1 MRIDLRGMARVGVVL
16 LSLLPG
22 CTTDVLHDLD
32 EPSANASVAALAGA
46 GLAAEKALDEST
58 TGGSPRFALRVPT
71 RETARALEILRQQ
84 GLPREPRTGFAEL
97 YGRPG
102 LIPSELEER
111 ARFVLATTGEVERT
125 LESVEGVVSAR
136 VHLVPAEPD
145 PAALD
150 GRDRSPARAAV
161 LVRVRPGASLGLTT
175 GEIQKLVAGSAP
187 GLDPAAVVVI
197 ATATAPPRPP
207 GDDGGG
213 SGGGGSTSALAALGP
228 FWVARA
234 SRGPLI
240 VTAIVALVVI
250 GLLAVLVLVTLRPG
264 LRSALPRSLRRPGP

>member
-1 MRIDLRGMARVGVVL
+1 MRIGLRGMARVAVL
-16 LSLLPG
+16 LSLVPG

-46 GLAAEKALDEST
+46 GMAAEKAPDES
-58 TGGSPRFALRVPT
+58 TGGSPRFTLRVPT

-161 LVRVRPGASLGLTT
+161 LVRLRPGGSIGLTT

-197 ATATAPPRPP
+197 ATATALPRPP

-213 SGGGGSTSALAALGP
+213 GSGSTGALAALGP

-240 VTAIVALVVI
+240 VTAIVALIVI
-250 GLLAVLVLVTLRPG
+250 GLLAVLLLVNLRPG

>member
-1 MRIDLRGMARVGVVL
+1 MRIGLRGMARVGVL
-16 LSLLPG
+16 LSLFPG

-46 GLAAEKALDEST
+46 GLGAEKALDEST

-207 GDDGGG
+207 GDDGDRGGNG
-213 SGGGGSTSALAALGP
+213 SGSTGALAALGP

-250 GLLAVLVLVTLRPG
+250 GLLAVLVLVSLRPG